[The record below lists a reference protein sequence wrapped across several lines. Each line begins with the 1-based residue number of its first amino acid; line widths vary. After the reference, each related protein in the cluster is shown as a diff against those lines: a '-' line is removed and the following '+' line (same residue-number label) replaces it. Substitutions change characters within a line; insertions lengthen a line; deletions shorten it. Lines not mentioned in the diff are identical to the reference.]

1 MESAAGETAKTVL
14 EMLTRTRRVVM
25 MSATLPGTDS
35 GGMMKLTQLMA
46 TNRPE
51 GTK

>member
-1 MESAAGETAKTVL
+1 MDSAAGETEKTEF

-25 MSATLPGTDS
+25 MRATRPGTDS
-35 GGMMKLTQLMA
+35 GGITKLTQLIT

>member
-14 EMLTRTRRVVM
+14 EMLMRTRRVVM
-25 MSATLPGTDS
+25 MRAIRPGTDS
-35 GGMMKLTQLMA
+35 GGMMKLTQLIT
-46 TNRPE
+46 TNIPE